1 MALFREPANVRPV
14 EDGQVLISLVD
25 NPQIGKNGLFGPEW
39 HTVGILTKDG
49 NVGLTRTVEETNAE
63 GAGLGVVA
71 YSFNPGAV
79 ESKFEVLEDNAVTR
93 WIQWPDRV
101 TKAGVDIKLH
111 SAKVAQAYVA
121 VVRVFQDQTVQI
133 EVSRYK
139 AFLTM
144 PESGRGFE
152 VAGREVSVKFRPG
165 PDKDIFEERRFK
177 FEEGA
182 LVELEPKIFVD
193 DAKVKAAAKTGPTY
207 QAGGLKPA
215 EVEAAEDLAKP
226 ATGAAPAPGPGGVGA

>member
-1 MALFREPANVRPV
+1 MSLFREPANVRPV
-14 EDGQVLISLVD
+14 EDGQVFISLVD

-39 HTVGILTKDG
+39 HTVGILSNDG
-49 NVGLTRTVEETNAE
+49 NVGLTRTVEETNTE
-63 GAGLGVVA
+63 GFGMGVVA
-71 YSFNPGAV
+71 YSFKPGAV
-79 ESKFEVLEDNAVTR
+79 ESKFEVIEDNAVTR

-121 VVRVFQDQTVQI
+121 VVHVFQDQTVQI

-144 PESGRGFE
+144 PESGRGGGE
-152 VAGREVSVKFRPG
+152 VTGREVTVKYRPG

-177 FEEGA
+177 FEEGEF
-182 LVELEPKIFVD
+182 VELEPKIFVE
-193 DAKVKAAAKTGPTY
+193 DAKVKTAAKTGPTY

-215 EVEAAEDLAKP
+215 EIAAAEDLAKP
-226 ATGAAPAPGPGGVGA
+226 DTGTGVVPGAGVGG